1 MLEKDV
7 RGRFAQ
13 AIIIAI
19 FFPGQ
24 PTKLAIVSAKA
35 VIIPHIENEI
45 KRFVGNS
52 LGTFRHKQASTLV
65 AEQATISS
73 IYRFL
78 RVNI

>member
-7 RGRFAQ
+7 RRRFAQ

-45 KRFVGNS
+45 KRFVQKATFAYLSIES
-52 LGTFRHKQASTLV
+52 LSPV
-65 AEQATISS
+65 SC
-73 IYRFL
+73 
-78 RVNI
+78 